1 MYQLETNYRGV
12 ELTLEFDDEPSAS
25 LYINGIVRD
34 HVTSQRSKVVLRV
47 TSTVQTDYEWHEF
60 IEGVVEFRDATITG
74 TILANKQELVKKE
87 FSA

>member
-25 LYINGIVRD
+25 LYINGILRD
-34 HVTSQRSKVVLRV
+34 HVASQRGKVVLRV

-60 IEGVVEFRDATITG
+60 IEGVIELRHSVITG

-87 FSA
+87 FNA